1 MQKMHQL
8 GGCATRVH
16 PPSVSLAIS
25 LFMKTDITPEEEQ
38 RYAELQAMALDFAR
52 HGDAAALEPMLQ
64 AGMPVNLADH
74 KQNTLLMLAAYHGHE
89 QTVRLL
95 LENGARVDQRNDRQQ
110 TPLGGV
116 AFKGHAEI
124 AKMLIG
130 AGADVDAD
138 NGNGM
143 TPLMFAR
150 MFGREAVAHVLEQS
164 GADRQARVRGFSLGQ
179 IAVAMRILRV
189 LVSPIVWLRSRFRSP
204 KPAHV

>member
-1 MQKMHQL
+1 MHQL

-95 LENGARVDQRNDRQQ
+95 LENGARVDQRNDRLQ

-150 MFGREAVAHVLEQS
+150 MFGREKVARVLERA
-164 GADRQARVRGFSLGQ
+164 GANKQARVRGFSIGQ
-179 IAVAMRILRV
+179 ISALMRV
-189 LVSPIVWLRSRFRSP
+189 LRLLGKPLLWFRSRLRSVTP
-204 KPAHV
+204 VQV